1 MHESLQDAG
10 KRAALRTAWRA
21 RLPADNTTDCRRT
34 GALTLSVLAGIDAWT
49 SGAERRAK

>member
-1 MHESLQDAG
+1 MHESLQAAE

-34 GALTLSVLAGIDAWT
+34 GASTLSPVAGIEALARA
-49 SGAERRAK
+49 AERRAK

>member
-10 KRAALRTAWRA
+10 KRAALRTTWRA

-34 GALTLSVLAGIDAWT
+34 GALALAALAGIDA
-49 SGAERRAK
+49 SAGAAERRAK